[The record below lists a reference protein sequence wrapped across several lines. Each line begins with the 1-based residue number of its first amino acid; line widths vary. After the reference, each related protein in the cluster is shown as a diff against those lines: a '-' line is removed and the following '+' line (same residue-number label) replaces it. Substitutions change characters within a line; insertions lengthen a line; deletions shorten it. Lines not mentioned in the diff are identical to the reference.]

1 MVQLPESLSL
11 EHLRSRFG
19 KGDVLFWESFPG
31 KEKSR
36 DSFFVLLT
44 ACINDSFLVVRATA
58 KIQLY
63 TGSLPK
69 RLAHEAVLIKANETP
84 LFPKDTILDLTWI
97 DSFTVQEM
105 SKLLGSN
112 IKLHGRLPDTI
123 IQRIDEAVQISI
135 TVSEHDKKLILQA

>member
-11 EHLRSRFG
+11 EHLRSRFS
-19 KGDVLFWESFPG
+19 KGDVLFWGSFPG
-31 KEKSR
+31 KEQSR

-44 ACINDSFLVVRATA
+44 TCINDRFLVVRATA
-58 KIQLY
+58 KIQFY

-69 RLAHEAVLIKANETP
+69 RLAHEAVLIKANETS
-84 LFPKDTILDLTWI
+84 LFPKDTVLDLTWI

-112 IKLHGRLPDTI
+112 IKLHGRLPDAI
-123 IQRIDEAVQISI
+123 IQRIDEVVQISI
-135 TVSEHDKKLILQA
+135 TVSERDKKLILQA